1 MERKGKPNLN
11 VILYTKATKT
21 LSLIEKVGQ
30 FFMPAAFINDTEEE
44 ISALEN
50 LVAEGAV
57 GGICFFH
64 SRASA
69 ATNFEGKKKVIYN
82 AESFEVLKNLIS
94 RYQQAAKYPL
104 LISID
109 AEWGLAM
116 RIEETPQYPFAMTLG
131 AAKDPSLVYE
141 IARSIGQDCRTAG
154 IHWNFAPVADINSN
168 PENPVIGY
176 RSFGSNAEE
185 VKICATA
192 FTKGLQDAGILSC
205 AKHFPGHGDTATDSH
220 LHLPV
225 LNKSESDLLK
235 EELIPFKALISK
247 GVDAIMVGHISVP
260 ALTGGQP
267 ISASVS
273 GEIIGTLLQNTL
285 KYQGVVVSDAL
296 NMHSVSKS
304 YPEKGSLEWAA
315 FNAGTDVLCFAE
327 NVREGI
333 EQISSR
339 ATENQIEESFKKVW
353 ELKEKGI
360 NSKIPAA
367 DRLSSPLKLNKKLA
381 RKCLTVFRGAEK
393 EIQLFRKH
401 GYDTITLGLNKKS
414 LFLEEIGLGGGRPL
428 VIDKSKSFRQLQ
440 QEIGS
445 QKQLLIAVY
454 PPKAKP
460 QEAFGI
466 DRIELEI
473 LIALLKNYDTVLY
486 LFGNPYFLRLLPIE
500 AIKAVVIAYQNL
512 DGFESVAADHFLG
525 NFTATGTLPV
535 EL

>member
-1 MERKGKPNLN
+1 MEKKEKPSLK
-11 VILYTKATKT
+11 VIPYAKARNT
-21 LSLIEKVGQ
+21 LSLREKVGQ

-82 AESFEVLKNLIS
+82 AESYEVLKSLIS

-116 RIEETPQYPFAMTLG
+116 RIEETPQYPHAMTLG

-141 IARSIGQDCRTAG
+141 IARSIGRDCRTAG

-176 RSFGSNAEE
+176 RSFGSNKEE
-185 VKICATA
+185 VRICATA
-192 FTKGLQDAGILSC
+192 FSKGLQDAGILSC

-220 LHLPV
+220 LYLPV
-225 LNKSESDLLK
+225 LKKSESDLLK
-235 EELIPFKALISK
+235 EELIPFNALISQ
-247 GVDAIMVGHISVP
+247 GVDAIMVGHIAVP
-260 ALTGGQP
+260 ALTGGQS

-273 GEIIGTLLQNTL
+273 GEIIGTLLKKTL
-285 KYQGVVVSDAL
+285 KYEGVVVSDAL

-327 NVREGI
+327 NVRDGI
-333 EQISSR
+333 EQISSH
-339 ATENQIEESFKKVW
+339 ATESQVEESFKKVW

-360 NSKIPAA
+360 NSKMPAA

-381 RKCLTVFRGAEK
+381 GKCLTLFRGSEK
-393 EIQLFRKH
+393 EIQKFRQH
-401 GYDTITLGLNKKS
+401 GYDTITLGMDKKS
-414 LFLEEIGLGGGRPL
+414 VFLEEIGIKPERSF
-428 VIDKSKSFRQLQ
+428 VIDKGKSFRKIQE
-440 QEIGS
+440 EIGS

-466 DRIELEI
+466 DSLELEI
-473 LIALLKNYDTVLY
+473 LIELLRNYDTVLY

-500 AIKAVVIAYQNL
+500 VTKAVVIAYQNL

-525 NFTATGTLPV
+525 NFTASGTLPV
-535 EL
+535 QL